1 MNNFLKTIVALIE
14 GDDAKVLA
22 LKIQKK
28 AKAAFTAQ
36 VAVKQAFTLSLEEN
50 VENAQESLQNALVNK
65 GYQITDTDDYL
76 ITILSKR
83 RHVEEAQK
91 ELDGHLETV
100 AFLQEQLAEIS
111 KSK

>member
-1 MNNFLKTIVALIE
+1 
-14 GDDAKVLA
+14 
-22 LKIQKK
+22 
-28 AKAAFTAQ
+28 
-36 VAVKQAFTLSLEEN
+36 
-50 VENAQESLQNALVNK
+50 VNK

-83 RHVEEAQK
+83 RHVEAAQE